1 MSPRNG
7 YSSRVTDRKPTLV
20 FTPSPLLTVTVEDR
34 GGEPDLHVHA
44 GGQGVWQTRMLTSL
58 GVRVV
63 LCVALGGETGHV
75 LRGLLPHD
83 GVELVA
89 EHVDARNGGY
99 VHDRRSGDRDP
110 LVEIPGEALTRHD
123 LDDLYESTLLAG
135 LRSDPAVLSGPAH
148 DRIIPVEVY
157 RRLAADLGAVGC
169 RVVADLAGERLD
181 AALAG
186 GIHFLKVSDEELVDD
201 ERASGTDPVE
211 LVKAMH
217 RLRDNGARAVLVSR
231 ADEPALA
238 LLDEKSDDVL
248 EVHMPPL
255 HAQDSSG
262 AGDSMTAAV
271 AAALNLGAELTDAV
285 RLGAAAGALNVTRA
299 GLGTG
304 DGGAARELAGLV
316 ELRPHD

>member
-1 MSPRNG
+1 MTAPLPEDLPG
-7 YSSRVTDRKPTLV
+7 PQTAIVTGSDSGIGRSVAVAL
-20 FTPSPLLTVTVEDR
+20 
-34 GGEPDLHVHA
+34 A
-44 GGQGVWQTRMLTSL
+44 GGGLDVGITWHKDAEGAERTADE
-58 GVRVV
+58 VR
-63 LCVALGGETGHV
+63 AAGGK
-75 LRGLLPHD
+75 
-83 GVELVA
+83 A
-89 EHVDARNGGY
+89 A
-99 VHDRRSGDRDP
+99 
-110 LVEIPGEALTRHD
+110 IRHLD
-123 LDDLYESTLLAG
+123 LDDLPTSTGAIDALADELG
-135 LRSDPAVLSGPAH
+135 GVDVLVNNAGTNDGGKALELDFETWRHVLSV
-148 DRIIPVEVY
+148 DLVY
-157 RRLAADLGAVGC
+157 RRLAADLCAVGC

-217 RLRDNGARAVLVSR
+217 RLRDNGAHAVLVSR